1 MSQEI
6 VLFPP
11 TADMPTPANLRCG
24 RSADE
29 PTVSAQPE
37 HVAVREMPSLF
48 RLVSIKY
55 SPVAPR
61 RFRCGAT
68 LFADGRDVRV
78 AWECAQ
84 PDTRLNPGVLVS
96 VRWLPRTHSI
106 AGEICIGRLV
116 LLEIPESGADLFKT
130 VPQTWVSDGALLAR
144 AAALV
149 GQLSPPLRHLFNA
162 MFWQGRRFHRF
173 LCGPASVAGHHS
185 DMGGN
190 FRHAVEVAELCDR
203 LAETGERIAI
213 DVLLLAALLHDA
225 GKADEY
231 DFDRR
236 RQVFVMSER
245 GALVGHRHTVIEW
258 VAAALATRRILLPEI
273 KHLGLLHCLTAGV
286 GADFLG
292 IRRPATLE
300 AKILSLADRLSGD
313 SDLFRQNAREQPGF
327 GRYHKHLQGR
337 PFLMEGTRV
346 D

>member
-1 MSQEI
+1 M
-6 VLFPP
+6 
-11 TADMPTPANLRCG
+11 
-24 RSADE
+24 
-29 PTVSAQPE
+29 
-37 HVAVREMPSLF
+37 
-48 RLVSIKY
+48 
-55 SPVAPR
+55 
-61 RFRCGAT
+61 
-68 LFADGRDVRV
+68 RV
-78 AWECAQ
+78 EWECAQ
-84 PDTRLNPGVLVS
+84 PDTRLNHGVLVS
-96 VRWLPRTHSI
+96 IRWLPRTPSI
-106 AGEICIGRLV
+106 AGELRIGRLV
-116 LLEIPESGADLFKT
+116 LLEIPEAGADLFKT
-130 VPQTWVSDGALLAR
+130 VPQAWVSDGALLAR

-149 GQLSPPLRHLFNA
+149 ELLSPPLRHLFNA
-162 MFWQGRRFHRF
+162 IFWHGRRFHRF

-185 DMGGN
+185 DIGGN
-190 FRHAVEVAELCDR
+190 FRHAVEVAELCAR
-203 LAETGERIAI
+203 LAETRERIAM
-213 DVLLLAALLHDA
+213 DVLLLSALLHDA

-300 AKILSLADRLSGD
+300 AKILSVADRLSGD
-313 SDLFRQNAREQPGF
+313 SDLFRQTAREQPGF

-337 PFLMEGTRV
+337 PFLMQGVRA